1 MHFDLQTTQEFE
13 CFHFQVQSFTNYCIV
28 GLLRPVLL
36 PTKNTPR
43 WIIFLIDVTICI
55 IAYIMAYLVRFEFK
69 PPQIEVDFALAF
81 APIFL
86 GVRLASFFIG
96 KTYAGIIRFT
106 STQDTQRIFIVLTC
120 GTLLFALFN
129 QLRFHFFDSVFYIPY
144 SIIILEYL
152 LTLFAMVVSRIAVK
166 VMYMELKN
174 PETARKRVVIYGAGE
189 SGLITKRTLDRDSRS
204 AIEVIAFID
213 DDATKS
219 GKKLEGASIY
229 QTQKID
235 ELFSTG
241 RVDEVIIAI
250 PTIDNKKKASFITK
264 ALGYNVRVSN
274 IPPVKQWIG
283 GQLSLRQIRDIRIED
298 LLGRESIRL
307 DSASVRT
314 QVKGKVILVTGAAG
328 SIGSELVRQLLAY
341 EPKSIVLLDQAETPL
356 FELENEIHNAGQ
368 TARCE
373 IVMGDVRQADRMRRM
388 MDYFK
393 PQIIYHAA
401 AYKHVPL
408 MESNPSEA
416 VLANVQGTQ
425 IMAELAEE
433 FGAEKF
439 VLISTDKAVNPTS
452 VMGCTK
458 RIAEIYVQSKNKS
471 SSTAYITTRFGNVL
485 GSNGSVIP
493 IFKKQIEE
501 GGPLTVT
508 HAEVTRFFM
517 TIPEAVQLVLEAG
530 AMGSGGEIFAF
541 DMGESVKVVDLAK
554 NMIKLSGMEV
564 GRDIE
569 IVYTGLR
576 PGEKLYEEVLSDA
589 ENSMTTHHQKILV
602 AKVREYNFEEVKKEV
617 KELIA
622 MFDEQNNERMVTKMK
637 AIVPEFVSNNSEFE
651 RLDK

>member
-1 MHFDLQTTQEFE
+1 M
-13 CFHFQVQSFTNYCIV
+13 
-28 GLLRPVLL
+28 LL

-43 WIIFLIDVTICI
+43 WIIFLIDVTISI
-55 IAYIMAYLVRFEFK
+55 VAYIMAYLVRFEFR
-69 PPQIEVDFALAF
+69 PPQNEVDLALQFVA
-81 APIFL
+81 IFL
-86 GVRLASFFIG
+86 GVRVVSFFIG
-96 KTYAGIIRFT
+96 KTYAGIIRYT
-106 STQDTQRIFIVLTC
+106 STQDTQRIFIVLTA
-120 GTLLFALFN
+120 GTLAFALFN
-129 QLRFHFFDSVFYIPY
+129 QIRFHFFDGLFFVPY

-174 PETARKRVVIYGAGE
+174 PESVRKRVVIYGAGE
-189 SGLITKRTLDRDSRS
+189 SGLITKRTIDRDSRS
-204 AIEVIAFID
+204 GIHVVAFID

-219 GKKLEGASIY
+219 GKKLEGSSIY

-235 ELFSTG
+235 ELFSNG
-241 RVDEVIIAI
+241 KVDEVIIAI
-250 PTIDNKKKASFITK
+250 PSIEKKKKAAFINK

-283 GQLSLRQIRDIRIED
+283 GQLSMRQIRDIRIED

-307 DSASVRT
+307 DSASVRA
-314 QVKGKVILVTGAAG
+314 QVKDKAVLVTGAAG

-341 EPKSIVLLDQAETPL
+341 QPKTVVLLDQAETPL
-356 FELENEIHNAGQ
+356 FELENELHNAGHL
-368 TARCE
+368 ASIE

-425 IMAELAEE
+425 IMADLAEE
-433 FGAEKF
+433 FGTEKF

-458 RIAEIYVQSKNKS
+458 RIAEIYVQSKNKAS
-471 SSTAYITTRFGNVL
+471 ETAFITTRFGNVL

-493 IFKKQIEE
+493 VFKRQIEA
-501 GGPLTVT
+501 GGPVTVT
-508 HAEVTRFFM
+508 HPEVTRFFM

-541 DMGESVKVVDLAK
+541 DMGESVKVIDLAR
-554 NMIKLSGMEV
+554 NMIKLSGMEEGV
-564 GRDIE
+564 DIE
-569 IVYTGLR
+569 ITYTGLR
-576 PGEKLYEEVLSDA
+576 KGEKLYEEVLSDA
-589 ENSMTTHHQKILV
+589 ENTLPTHHEKIVV
-602 AKVREYNFEEVKKEV
+602 AKVREYQFETIKQEVNA
-617 KELIA
+617 LIA
-622 MFDEQNNERMVTKMK
+622 LFDEQNNEKMVSKMK
-637 AIVPEFVSNNSEFE
+637 QIVPEYVSNNSEFE
-651 RLDK
+651 KLDA